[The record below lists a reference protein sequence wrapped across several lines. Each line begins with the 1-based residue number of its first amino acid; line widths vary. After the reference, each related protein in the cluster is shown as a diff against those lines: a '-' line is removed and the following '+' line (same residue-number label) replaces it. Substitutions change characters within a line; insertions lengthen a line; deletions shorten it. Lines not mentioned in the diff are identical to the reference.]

1 MKRRTGGTPW
11 AETTEIIEPNGSERS
26 KVESWR
32 LHVLMEAGYP
42 LPLAERLA
50 GSEADLHRA
59 VELVGQGCDARDR
72 RRDPAVTR
80 LTLRLTPRVPS

>member
-1 MKRRTGGTPW
+1 M
-11 AETTEIIEPNGSERS
+11 AETTERILDIQSEQA

-50 GSEADLHRA
+50 GSEADLHEA
-59 VELVGQGCDARDR
+59 VALLDRGCA
-72 RRDPAVTR
+72 PATATEI
-80 LTLRLTPRVPS
+80 LL

>member
-1 MKRRTGGTPW
+1 M
-11 AETTEIIEPNGSERS
+11 AETTERILDIQSEQA

-50 GSEADLHRA
+50 GSDADLHEA
-59 VELVGQGCDARDR
+59 VALLDRGCA
-72 RRDPAVTR
+72 PATAAEI
-80 LTLRLTPRVPS
+80 LL

>member
-1 MKRRTGGTPW
+1 MSEK
-11 AETTEIIEPNGSERS
+11 TEILETEGSERA

-50 GSEADLHRA
+50 GSNADLHRA
-59 VELVGQGCDARDR
+59 VELVNQGCA
-72 RRDPAVTR
+72 PGTAAEI
-80 LTLRLTPRVPS
+80 LL

>member
-1 MKRRTGGTPW
+1 MQRRTGGAVT
-11 AETTEIIEPNGSERS
+11 EKTEILETEGSERA

-59 VELVGQGCDARDR
+59 VALVNQGCAPDTA
-72 RRDPAVTR
+72 AEI
-80 LTLRLTPRVPS
+80 LL

>member
-1 MKRRTGGTPW
+1 M
-11 AETTEIIEPNGSERS
+11 AETTERILDIQSEQA

-50 GSEADLHRA
+50 GSEADLHEA
-59 VELVGQGCDARDR
+59 VSLLTKGCS
-72 RRDPAVTR
+72 PATAAEI
-80 LTLRLTPRVPS
+80 LL

>member
-1 MKRRTGGTPW
+1 MSER
-11 AETTEIIEPNGSERS
+11 AEILETEGSERA

-59 VELVGQGCDARDR
+59 VELLRSGCA
-72 RRDPAVTR
+72 PETAAEI
-80 LTLRLTPRVPS
+80 LL